1 MLSIQCS
8 VCSFPTNAGDLE
20 RSLFQDDI
28 CAFYSGLNLQLATDF
43 EDFKDVLATHLH
55 MA

>member
-1 MLSIQCS
+1 MLRIHCS
-8 VCSFPTNAGDLE
+8 VRSFPTNSGDLE
-20 RSLFQDDI
+20 RSPFQDDI

-43 EDFKDVLATHLH
+43 EDFKDVLVTHLH